1 MKMGHIDNLVIA
13 LHLTMFCYFSFAV
26 RYAFTSYCL
35 VMVSFNV
42 HIVVIVEHST
52 YEQGSWLIL
61 LIYVSDLVALL
72 KFESR

>member
-13 LHLTMFCYFSFAV
+13 LHLTKFCYFSFAV
-26 RYAFTSYCL
+26 RYAFISYCL

-52 YEQGSWLIL
+52 CEQ
-61 LIYVSDLVALL
+61 VAG
-72 KFESR
+72 